1 MLTKILSVL
10 RGSAETVS
18 VKRKHVKKKDAKD
31 GESVGEEIIDL
42 NCVLHSLPKESAAET
57 GSRQWE
63 VGGAI
68 GNHDDNETSVD
79 GMDKAAGTCVYVR
92 DDIPDDEFEQMLGGV
107 KRDVAESEGAK
118 EEWDKSGGLL
128 SLVVVPT
135 RELAFQVQDHLKKA
149 AKHTDIK
156 VGVIPTSSGQRIN
169 LVWKWVCCCSL
180 SASSAVIVH
189 CCPVEAALSA
199 AVLSYSYYL
208 QY

>member
-10 RGSAETVS
+10 RGNAETMS

-31 GESVGEEIIDL
+31 GESEGEEIIDL
-42 NCVLHSLPKESAAET
+42 NCVLRSLPKGSAADT

-79 GMDKAAGTCVYVR
+79 GIDKAVGTCVYVR

-107 KRDVAESEGAK
+107 ERDVAMATDVAESEG
-118 EEWDKSGGLL
+118 EEERDKSGGLL

-135 RELAFQVQDHLKKA
+135 RELALQVQDHFEKA
-149 AKHTDIK
+149 AKYTDIK
-156 VGVIPTSSGQRIN
+156 VGVIPDSSGQIIN
-169 LVWKWVCCCSL
+169 LVWKWVCSCSL
-180 SASSAVIVH
+180 SASSAVIVQSESSSQL
-189 CCPVEAALSA
+189 V
-199 AVLSYSYYL
+199 
-208 QY
+208 